1 MYLYV
6 GSILAI
12 MCIYVSVI
20 VDNCPSIT
28 ASKENLTKQDDP
40 EVGSI
45 TSFGTLKRAHISRSK
60 TSRTSFYLRVGALG
74 GFEPFPHRTNPLF
87 IFFFNDYSICC
98 YVLWQEKGREK
109 PPFPIHTP
117 LSHLLQFLLD

>member
-74 GFEPFPHRTNPLF
+74 KSSQITSYYQQVIKFSLKLNKLITLDAVQRLPRV
-87 IFFFNDYSICC
+87 C
-98 YVLWQEKGREK
+98 YARSG
-109 PPFPIHTP
+109 
-117 LSHLLQFLLD
+117 